1 MRLTRLLSQFVVLSL
16 LSLGIAIG
24 VPRGSVPPGAAPYPV
39 APRDTFVNLVAP
51 SQVPG
56 ARTLAAADRSGA
68 ASRAGSMAKSS
79 ARSSAPLTAPDMAV
93 TGASEATA
101 VSAPVAVVGVTWQ
114 QGTGQGVSVQYRS
127 QQKGR
132 WSAWSFVEADPEHGP
147 DPASAEAKNA
157 RAGSDPLVVTNVTA
171 VQVRTL
177 GDGTHAPAQPKLM
190 VVDPGASAASRP
202 SAAEPSVGPQMTMS
216 LTSTALAGSTTSL
229 AGLAYASRP
238 VIYTRAQ
245 WGANERLRR
254 AAPQYGAV
262 KGAFVHHTVNA
273 NSYSSSQVPAIIRA
287 IYAYHVNGRGWDDI
301 GYNFLIDRFGRTWE
315 GRYGGI
321 YRAVIGAHTL
331 DHNAYSFGAAA
342 IGNFDVAAVP
352 RP

>member
-177 GDGTHAPAQPKLM
+177 GDGTHAPSQPKLM

-202 SAAEPSVGPQMTMS
+202 SAAEPSVCPQMTMS
-216 LTSTALAGSTTSL
+216 LTSTALAWSTTSL

-245 WGANERLRR
+245 WVANERLRR

-315 GRYGGI
+315 GSYGGI

-331 DHNAYSFGAAA
+331 DHNAYSFVAAA